1 MLNLIRTK
9 IEMDIQ
15 KIFDKV
21 ANRELAYTYLIK
33 KVAETPLKKDR
44 IKIMTDLINH
54 IQKEQDE
61 LNSIKIYNITCR
73 CGDPI
78 DKETGLCINC
88 G

>member
-1 MLNLIRTK
+1 
-9 IEMDIQ
+9 MDIQ

-44 IKIMTDLINH
+44 IKIATDLISH
-54 IQKEQDE
+54 LQKEQDE
-61 LNSIKIYNITCR
+61 LESIKIYNTTCK

-78 DKETGLCINC
+78 DDETGLCCNC